1 MKNIHLDNIVKNFI
15 DNLEVEKPIYE
26 MEADDARR
34 FLAEV
39 QEKDYE
45 NLEGFV
51 EDISI
56 FSPIVGDISVRLVKP
71 EEYKTEILPLVIYCH
86 GGGYGRCRHL

>member
-15 DNLEVEKPIYE
+15 NNLEVEKPIYE

-56 FSPIVGDISVRLVKP
+56 FSPTVGDISVSCSFFNKSISHFLN
-71 EEYKTEILPLVIYCH
+71 IIYFIF
-86 GGGYGRCRHL
+86 YRIAI